1 MGKRKR
7 SGRVQIMQYWSW
19 ILAVIGVIG
28 IYFVGRKH
36 RWAWLWLIFNE
47 CLWVVYAV
55 ITDQYGFILAA
66 VAYTAVYIKSFLH
79 WRQEDTK
86 APGYD

>member
-1 MGKRKR
+1 M
-7 SGRVQIMQYWSW
+7 WSW
-19 ILAVIGVIG
+19 VLAVIGVIG

-79 WRQEDTK
+79 WSKEPVNKLPIGVGHD
-86 APGYD
+86 